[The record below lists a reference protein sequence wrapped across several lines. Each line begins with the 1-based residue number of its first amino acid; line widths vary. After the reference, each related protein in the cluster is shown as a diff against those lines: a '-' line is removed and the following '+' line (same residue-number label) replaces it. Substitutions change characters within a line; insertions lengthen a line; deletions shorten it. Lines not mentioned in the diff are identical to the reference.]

1 MNNNNTNNDAARDA
15 GQNDDS
21 LPYQYFSAT
30 LCGWNGSRKREI
42 VTVSGCWDDEAEALA
57 ALDAACEKK
66 REAYADGNG
75 LAYDD
80 ETLDDRFRGWLGDY
94 QRITTEFS
102 VTPSDPNDEVSGRGL
117 LHEKMETIA
126 PGEVPTFA

>member
-1 MNNNNTNNDAARDA
+1 MNTNTNTNAARDA

-21 LPYQYFSAT
+21 LTYQYFHAI

-42 VTVSGCWDDEAEALA
+42 VTVSGCWDDEAEAQA

-80 ETLDDRFRGWLGDY
+80 ETLDDRFLGDY

-102 VTPSDPNDEVSGRGL
+102 VTPSVDGRLDHGRT
-117 LHEKMETIA
+117 ETLA
-126 PGEVPTFA
+126 QGEVPTYA